1 MHPVLEQVDWERE
14 GEAVVELLRALL
26 QFDTTNPPGNEAEC
40 VAFLADHLR
49 GVGVEPEVLS
59 PSPGRA
65 NLVARLPG
73 SNGGQ
78 PPLLLN
84 GHVDVV
90 AAEAGRWR
98 HPPFAGEVHDGAVW
112 GRGAV
117 DMKQMVAMSVA
128 VVGLLARLG
137 VRLRRDLKL
146 AAVADEEAGCAA
158 GSAWLVDHH
167 PDMVRAGHAL
177 GEVGGATS
185 YLGRRPFYPI
195 QVAEKGVAWLRATA
209 TGVSGHGSIPRDDN
223 AVVRLSEFLARV
235 GRRRLPLH
243 PSPELGR
250 FLAALAAVGGRPARA
265 LMPLLLRR
273 GWSEVVL
280 RRAVRDPGT
289 AWLLAALLRNTA
301 SPTVVHAGHK
311 TNVIPG
317 RAEAELDGRIAVGS
331 SEAELLAELRALAS
345 PGIELELVAPQPPA
359 DGQPTRLRAVRHPGR
374 RGRRAPPGCG
384 GRAHRHPRV
393 HRRQV
398 LVAAGH
404 LLLRLRPGPAGADR
418 SRLRLLVPRRR
429 RAHPGSRP
437 QGRPAHAGRRGRP
450 PLLPLSGAGCAPPAS
465 TTTAVKYPAPH
476 AAPNHPYSPA
486 PCAPPT
492 ATRQSPQTRILDR
505 CSKSEA
511 AADGGGPCGPP
522 SMGMPV
528 QAPGTRLDRR

>member
-26 QFDTTNPPGNEAEC
+26 RFDNTNPPGNEAEC
-40 VAFLADHLR
+40 VTFLAEHLR

-73 SNGGQ
+73 GDGDQ

-167 PDMVRAGHAL
+167 PDMVRAGQAL
-177 GEVGGATS
+177 GEVGGATA
-185 YLGRRPFYPI
+185 YLGGRPFYPI

-209 TGVSGHGSIPRDDN
+209 TGASGHGSIPRDDN

-280 RRAVRDPGT
+280 RRAVRDPGM
-289 AWLLAALLRNTA
+289 ARLLAALLRNTA

-331 SEAELLAELRALAS
+331 SEVELLAELRALAG
-345 PGIELELVAPQPPA
+345 PMIELELVAPSHPPTVSPPGSELFDVLA
-359 DGQPTRLRAVRHPGR
+359 AVVAEHHPG
-374 RGRRAPPGCG
+374 AVAVPTVTPGFTD
-384 GRAHRHPRV
+384 AKYW
-393 HRRQV
+393 
-398 LVAAGH
+398 
-404 LLLRLRPGPAGADR
+404 
-418 SRLRLLVPRRR
+418 SRLGTACYGFAPVRLEPTDPDFASLFHGDDERVPV
-429 RAHPGSRP
+429 
-437 QGRPAHAGRRGRP
+437 AG
-450 PLLPLSGAGCAPPAS
+450 LKAGLRMLAD
-465 TTTAVKYPAPH
+465 AVARHCCP
-476 AAPNHPYSPA
+476 
-486 PCAPPT
+486 
-492 ATRQSPQTRILDR
+492 
-505 CSKSEA
+505 
-511 AADGGGPCGPP
+511 
-522 SMGMPV
+522 
-528 QAPGTRLDRR
+528 